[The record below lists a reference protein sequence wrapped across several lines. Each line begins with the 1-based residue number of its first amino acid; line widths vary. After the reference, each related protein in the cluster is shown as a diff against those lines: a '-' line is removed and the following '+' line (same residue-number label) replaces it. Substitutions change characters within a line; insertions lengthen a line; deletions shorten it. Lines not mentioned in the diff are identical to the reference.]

1 MVGWASEPI
10 WTLRSIENTHLCL
23 KRKYEIYS
31 ISVIR
36 NVQIRYPYLV
46 SKRDDNKFFMNSEQN
61 PKYFKISI
69 EMGHDRSLR
78 KLRRQKLYNL
88 NSEAGLNII
97 DQFGSDLT
105 EKHIKQ
111 Q

>member
-1 MVGWASEPI
+1 MY
-10 WTLRSIENTHLCL
+10 LCI

-31 ISVIR
+31 VPVIR
-36 NVQIRYPYLV
+36 NVHIRYSYLV
-46 SKRDDNKFFMNSEQN
+46 STGDDNRLFMNSEQN
-61 PKYFKISI
+61 LNYFKISI
-69 EMGHDRSLR
+69 KMGLDRSLR
-78 KLRRQKLYNL
+78 KLRHQKLYNL
-88 NSEAGLNII
+88 NSEVGLNNI

>member
-1 MVGWASEPI
+1 
-10 WTLRSIENTHLCL
+10 
-23 KRKYEIYS
+23 
-31 ISVIR
+31 
-36 NVQIRYPYLV
+36 
-46 SKRDDNKFFMNSEQN
+46 MNSEQN

-69 EMGHDRSLR
+69 EMGLDRSLR

>member
-1 MVGWASEPI
+1 
-10 WTLRSIENTHLCL
+10 
-23 KRKYEIYS
+23 
-31 ISVIR
+31 
-36 NVQIRYPYLV
+36 
-46 SKRDDNKFFMNSEQN
+46 MNSEQN